1 MITDDVVEDKGGVIV
16 VKGAIIGILGCEE
29 YKSCRS
35 CKSEVVD
42 VNEVV
47 GECSKCGIKV
57 RLGMCAKSLLH
68 L

>member
-1 MITDDVVEDKGGVIV
+1 MIV
-16 VKGAIIGILGCEE
+16 VKGVIIGILGCEE

-35 CKSEVVD
+35 CKAEVVD

-57 RLGMCAKSLLH
+57 KLGRCAKSLLH
-68 L
+68 M